1 MRMKKG
7 WLLVLLCLL
16 AWTVAGAE
24 TAEDEIVL
32 SFVGDCSIGDAI
44 QYEGAGTSYHS
55 VIDEKGYAWP
65 FSLVQEYLAADDL
78 TIANLEVVLTTE
90 TSHRDKRYNLRAAPD
105 HVNVL
110 LEGSVEM
117 VCTVNNHC
125 MDFHQAGYEEALAT
139 LDAAGISRFG
149 TVYPGQPNGYDD
161 LGVRDVG
168 DLRVGFV
175 GFSYPQD
182 YDLKRIISRIRTLK
196 EEKGCDLVV
205 VSLHWGR
212 ETYMTPDQG
221 QVTYAKSLIDAGAD
235 VIWGHHP
242 HVLQPITFYQGK
254 PILFST
260 GNFTFGT
267 MSDVDPSTG
276 IFQLAY
282 ARVNGEVQLTRLQVI
297 PCQTQG
303 SGDYRPYVLT
313 EEAARREVFAK
324 LVLKK
329 SYKGCV
335 ELPASFLETGIIRLE
350 NGELM
355 P

>member
-1 MRMKKG
+1 MRMK
-7 WLLVLLCLL
+7 WFALMLMLCLMTGT
-16 AWTVAGAE
+16 AF
-24 TAEDEIVL
+24 AEDGGETVL
-32 SFVGDCSIGDAI
+32 SFVGDCSIGDAYR
-44 QYEGAGTSYHS
+44 YEGSSTSYHS

-65 FSLVQEYLAADDL
+65 FSLVREYLAADDL
-78 TIANLEVVLTTE
+78 TIANLEVVLTTK
-90 TSHRDKRYNLRAAPD
+90 TAHRDKRYNLRADPD
-105 HVNVL
+105 HVSIL
-110 LEGSVEM
+110 LEGSIEM

-125 MDFHQAGYEEALAT
+125 MDFHQAGYEESTAT

-161 LGVRDVG
+161 LGVYDTG

-182 YDLKRIISRIRTLK
+182 YDLKRIISRIRILK

-212 ETYMTPDQG
+212 ETYMTPDQS
-221 QVTYAKSLIDAGAD
+221 QVTYAKQIIDAGAD

-242 HVLQPITFYQGK
+242 HVIQPITFYKGK
-254 PILFST
+254 PIMFST

-282 ARVNGEVQLTRLQVI
+282 TRVDGQVQLNRLQVI

-303 SGDYRPYVLT
+303 SGDYRPFVLT
-313 EEAARREVFAK
+313 EDDARRAVFAK
-324 LVLKK
+324 LVMKK
-329 SYKGCV
+329 NDKGCV
-335 ELPASFLETGIIRLE
+335 DLPPSFLDTGIVYLE
-350 NGELM
+350 NGEVL